1 MLKERDFSIRKRFN
15 KKEERKN
22 TSAQISTGLESNVNP
37 TASVRRDKE
46 ITTRGLLDSERTVI
60 SPATLTLWLWW

>member
-22 TSAQISTGLESNVNP
+22 TSAQISTALESNANP

-46 ITTRGLLDSERTVI
+46 ITTRGGCLAPSEPLSAQPR
-60 SPATLTLWLWW
+60 